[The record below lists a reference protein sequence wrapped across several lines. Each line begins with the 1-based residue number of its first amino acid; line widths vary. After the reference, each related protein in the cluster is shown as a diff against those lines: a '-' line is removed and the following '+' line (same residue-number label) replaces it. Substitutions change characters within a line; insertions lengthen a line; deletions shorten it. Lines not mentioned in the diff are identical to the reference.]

1 MNNLEFQKVVDEQ
14 LASFIMMTLL
24 IEIGQKIDSTS
35 DENSYVKNL
44 CHLLGISKD
53 RLNKLQT
60 LVFDNDIQ
68 ILDKATS
75 FNFDTFDFKLARSAS
90 DQKNFRARCETFEP
104 KNSAARSSTN
114 GLLTS
119 VNYRKNEL
127 RNRRKSYYYHNFD
140 VLTFKLI

>member
-24 IEIGQKIDSTS
+24 IEIGQKIDFTS

-68 ILDKATS
+68 ILDK
-75 FNFDTFDFKLARSAS
+75 
-90 DQKNFRARCETFEP
+90 
-104 KNSAARSSTN
+104 
-114 GLLTS
+114 
-119 VNYRKNEL
+119 
-127 RNRRKSYYYHNFD
+127 SYF
-140 VLTFKLI
+140 I